1 MALAQLTE
9 PGVKNWIRYA
19 LYLQKRKNDKVS
31 NVIYNVCMLVVFVV
45 GVGGILYYRYND
57 NQDSE
62 ARSVREQKRKE
73 YIIDKL
79 QRLAAVQSN
88 NGMITSLPTFDN
100 FVSQK

>member
-1 MALAQLTE
+1 MASAQLTE

-19 LYLQKRKNDKVS
+19 LYLQKQKNDKVS
-31 NVIYNVCMLVVFVV
+31 NAMYNLCMLVVLVV
-45 GVGGILYYRYND
+45 GVGGFLYYRYSD
-57 NQDSE
+57 SQDCE
-62 ARSVREQKRKE
+62 ARSAREQKREK

-88 NGMITSLPTFDN
+88 KGMITSLPTFDD